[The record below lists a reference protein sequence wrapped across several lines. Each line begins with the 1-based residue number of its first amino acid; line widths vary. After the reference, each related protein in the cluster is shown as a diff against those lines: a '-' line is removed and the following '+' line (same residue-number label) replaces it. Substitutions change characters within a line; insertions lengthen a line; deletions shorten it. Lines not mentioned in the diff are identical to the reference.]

1 MLAAFRVRS
10 FRFQWPADLLTSWA
24 FEMETLILGWY
35 VLVETDS
42 VVSLALIGS
51 LHFLGTLVAPLIG
64 VAGDRIGRRAVMC
77 MMRTTYAGLAVAMM
91 VFGLTDTLTPNHVFA
106 IAFLAGL
113 VRPSDISMRNAL
125 IGDSMPPG
133 GLTNAMGLS
142 RTTQDSA
149 RVAGA
154 LLGAGLLS
162 TLGIGP
168 SYIAIAGFYA
178 ASLALTFGV
187 TRYRPGAEPNE
198 ADGSPAK
205 PVMSPWR
212 DLLDGIVY
220 CWQTPKVLALMILAF
235 LVNLCGYPVTHGL
248 LGYVAR
254 DIYHLDANGFGRIVA
269 YFAVGALAGS
279 LTMAWLGTPRRPERF
294 TLMNIF
300 AWFALVI
307 VFGFVTDETI
317 GCAVLVLIGV
327 TQGVSMISL
336 AVTLLTT
343 VAPRFRGCIMGVRM
357 LVVYGLPVGL
367 MASGSIIE
375 AIGFPATL
383 TIYGVTGIVL
393 SMLVAIYYRASLWH
407 Q

>member
-51 LHFLGTLVAPLIG
+51 LHFLGTLIAPLFG
-64 VAGDRIGRRAVMC
+64 VAGDRMGRRAVMC
-77 MMRTTYAGLAVAMM
+77 MMRATYATLAVAMM
-91 VFGLTDTLTPNHVFA
+91 IFGLTDTLTPNHVFA

-125 IGDSMPPG
+125 IGDTMPPG

-149 RVAGA
+149 RVLGSLA
-154 LLGAGLLS
+154 GAGLLS

-168 SYIAIAGFYA
+168 SYIAIAALYA
-178 ASLALTFGV
+178 VSFAFTFGV
-187 TRYRPGAEPNE
+187 SRHRPGADNGP
-198 ADGSPAK
+198 DGTPPPLPA
-205 PVMSPWR
+205 SPWR
-212 DLLDGIVY
+212 NLLDGLIY
-220 CWQTPKVLALMILAF
+220 CWQTPKVLALMWLAF
-235 LVNLCGYPVTHGL
+235 LVNLSGYPITHGL

-254 DIYHLDANGFGRIVA
+254 DIYHLDENGFGRLVA
-269 YFAVGALAGS
+269 CFAVGALSGS
-279 LTMAWLGTPRRPERF
+279 LMMAWLGTPRRPERF
-294 TLMNIF
+294 TLLNIF
-300 AWFALVI
+300 LWFALII
-307 VFGFVTDETI
+307 VFGFITDELI
-317 GCAVLVLIGV
+317 GSAVLLLIGIA
-327 TQGVSMISL
+327 QGISMISL
-336 AVTLLTT
+336 AVSLLTT
-343 VAPRFRGCIMGVRM
+343 VAPHFRGCIMGVRM

-375 AIGFPATL
+375 AFGFAATL
-383 TIYGVTGIVL
+383 TIYGLIGISM
-393 SMLVAIYYRASLWH
+393 SMLVGIYYRTSLWNK
-407 Q
+407 